1 MKKFILIVLAVSIIL
16 SFLGCS
22 NSTSKAN
29 INMNYLSTA
38 NIKNN
43 TAEEATFTLIDA
55 LVSGNEKVLSVINHN
70 KDIFSTKV
78 LLDISEKYFKGK
90 DNDDFAYDFTH
101 VNENNIIYVEVDTN
115 NSNEAKYV
123 ALKMRDE
130 NGKYYFDSFV
140 PSNYELIDKESRN
153 NILSNYILINDIGVK
168 NSTMKELAETF
179 TKALSRGDKETIKKI
194 SSSKIKDNLDEIIT
208 EEGYKNMKQY
218 ENKPFEVRV
227 SDGFI
232 SATID
237 YENNVIYDIL
247 IVKEGEKYYFDGF
260 FEEEGGEAQKDK

>member
-1 MKKFILIVLAVSIIL
+1 MKKFILIGLIVGMVL

-22 NSTSKAN
+22 NSTSKGN

-101 VNENNIIYVEVDTN
+101 VNVSTIIYIEVNTN
-115 NSNEAKYV
+115 NSNEPKYV
-123 ALKMRDE
+123 ALKMKDE

-140 PSNYELIDKESRN
+140 PSNYELVDKEGRN

-168 NSTMKELAETF
+168 NSTIKELAETF
-179 TKALSRGDKETIKKI
+179 AKALSRGDKETIKKV

-208 EEGYKNMKQY
+208 QEVYKNMKPY

-227 SDGFI
+227 FDGVI
-232 SATID
+232 SANID
-237 YENNVIYDIL
+237 YDNNVMYDIL

-260 FEEEGGEAQKDK
+260 FKEEGEETQKDK

>member
-1 MKKFILIVLAVSIIL
+1 MKKFILIGLIVSIIL

-22 NSTSKAN
+22 NSTTKAN
-29 INMNYLSTA
+29 ININYLSTA

-55 LVSGNEKVLSVINHN
+55 LVSGNEKVLNVINHN
-70 KDIFSTKV
+70 KDIFNTKV

-101 VNENNIIYVEVDTN
+101 INENNIIYVEVDTN
-115 NSNEAKYV
+115 NSNETQYV

-130 NGKYYFDSFV
+130 NGKHYFDSFV
-140 PSNYELIDKESRN
+140 SSNYELVDKEGKN
-153 NILSNYILINDIGVK
+153 NILSNYILINDSGIK
-168 NSTMKELAETF
+168 NDTIKELAETF
-179 TKALSRGDKETIKKI
+179 TKAVSRGDKETIKKI

-208 EEGYKNMKQY
+208 EECYKNMKQY
-218 ENKPFEVRV
+218 ENKPFEVKIF
-227 SDGFI
+227 DGFI

-237 YENNVIYDIL
+237 YGNNVMYDIL
-247 IVKEGEKYYFDGF
+247 VVKEEEKYYFDGF
-260 FEEEGGEAQKDK
+260 FEEEDGETQKDK